1 MRWLTRTV
9 GIAAGSTLALA
20 LLVLGCVFTAM
31 AGPALSLHTRTEA
44 LHQTLAGLDSPGKAI
59 QMSAAWGDF
68 VGDLTENGA
77 QTSRNLTITELEQ
90 STQEIAGGLAAT
102 PLPVA
107 ADDWAAL
114 TTNTHAVTAG
124 AARSAQAGAPPKLEV
139 VYRDPLTSNARLVT
153 GTYTGGNLPAG
164 TVAVSA
170 TRQTAARFGLKPGS
184 RLKLATSVGQVT
196 LLVTGILTERGP
208 GSAFWT
214 QDSAVA
220 APSLDVPSVG
230 SPYWVG
236 GIFADPDQFNA
247 MQNAFSGPGMELE
260 WEFPINVGGVT
271 AGQAQQLYDDLN
283 RAVAS
288 TAVLAPPL
296 LEAADT
302 ISVSTPLVASL
313 SLFLATQAAIETVL
327 LLLFVSLIVVG
338 AAVIVLAARMI
349 VARREGELSLLRA
362 RGGSLW
368 QVAGL
373 VLRAAVIAAGPAAV
387 IGAVLAITLIPG
399 GTQTSLSGWPLA
411 AITVAAAL
419 GSPPLIAVWQHRKAA
434 PAANPALIT
443 SAETNVSRRA
453 WRRPVAEVTACAAS
467 IAGLIVLRN
476 QGIPAGGGIDLYL
489 TITPVLVA
497 IPVVVVMLRLYPL
510 TVRGLLVLSARR
522 PGATGFVALSRAAR
536 SSLTGALPA
545 FALVLALSLATF
557 AGMVNDGIT
566 RGEIAASWQATG
578 GDVLINAGPS
588 ASVSTAAVRAI
599 GAVRGVRHATAVW
612 NTSWITPDG
621 RSVEVVA
628 VDPASYAALVSSTP
642 FAAFP
647 VARIGTATGRTL
659 SPSAIV
665 PVLASPSAAALLG
678 SGSTQLTSLYPM
690 GPFRVRVAG
699 TLSSTPAQPGGGDYV
714 VMPLDNL
721 PGLAGAGQP
730 APNMVLVTGS
740 GIDDARLSAVA
751 SKVIAGST
759 VIFRSA
765 VLASLASS
773 PLQHGATLIIVL
785 TIAAAAAFGLFI
797 VILGLALGSA
807 ERELTLARLN
817 VMGHERATR
826 LVMAEA
832 MPAVL
837 AAVVAGA
844 VCAVALPRAIGSAID
859 LSAFTG
865 TSAPVQFSPD
875 VIAVGLP
882 AVIIVLLALAVLTAE
897 TRALRRH
904 GVTGM
909 IRAH

>member
-1 MRWLTRTV
+1 MTWLTRTV

-59 QMSAAWGDF
+59 QMNATWGDF
-68 VGDLTENGA
+68 VGNLTDNGA

-114 TTNTHAVTAG
+114 TTNPLGVSAG

-139 VYRDPLTSNARLVT
+139 VYRDPLTSNARLAT
-153 GTYTGGNLPAG
+153 GTYTGGTLPAG

-184 RLKLATSVGQVT
+184 RLKLATSAGSVT

-208 GSAFWT
+208 GSTFWT
-214 QDSAVA
+214 QDSSVA
-220 APSLDVPSVG
+220 APSLDVPANG
-230 SPYWVG
+230 RPYWVG
-236 GIFADPDQFNA
+236 GLFADPDQFNA
-247 MQNAFSGPGMELE
+247 MQNAFSGPGILLE
-260 WEFPINVGGVT
+260 WEFPLNVSGVT
-271 AGQAQQLYDDLN
+271 AAQAQQLYNDLT

-302 ISVSTPLVASL
+302 VSVYTPLTASL

-368 QVAGL
+368 QVARL
-373 VLRAAVIAAGPAAV
+373 MLRTAVIAAGPAAV
-387 IGAVLAITLIPG
+387 IGAGLAITLIPG

-411 AITVAAAL
+411 AITVVAAL

-443 SAETNVSRRA
+443 SAETGTSRRA

-476 QGIPAGGGIDLYL
+476 QGLPAGGGIDLYL

-510 TVRGLLVLSARR
+510 VVRGLLTVSARR
-522 PGATGFVALSRAAR
+522 PGATGFVALSRAAQ
-536 SSLTGALPA
+536 SSLTGVLPA

-557 AGMVNDGIT
+557 AGMVSDGIT
-566 RGEIAASWQATG
+566 RGEVAASWQATG

-588 ASVSTAAVRAI
+588 AAPVSTAAVRAI

-612 NTSWITPDG
+612 TTSWITPDG
-621 RSVEVVA
+621 RTVEVVA
-628 VDPASYAALVSSTP
+628 VDPASYAALVSATP

-659 SPSAIV
+659 SPAAIV

-678 SGSTQLTSLYPM
+678 SGATQLNSLYPM

-699 TLSSTPAQPGGGDYV
+699 TLGSTPAQPGGGDYV
-714 VMPLDNL
+714 VMPLDNVG
-721 PGLAGAGQP
+721 GLSGQP

-759 VIFRSA
+759 VTFRSA

-882 AVIIVLLALAVLTAE
+882 AVIIVLLALAVLAAE